1 MEKIIAARHF
11 HLFDS
16 VKEHVNDRLIELEG
30 CTRKLTSA
38 RAILDHHKNRFTA
51 EIILHGK
58 KIDIEAKASGEDL
71 LVTFDKAFHKV
82 ERQLRKHLD
91 KMQDHHHVSVSELEI
106 QIAREEMNQDPD
118 DDYPLYGT

>member
-16 VKEHVNDRLIELEG
+16 VKEHINDRLIELEG
-30 CTRKLTSA
+30 YSSKLTSA
-38 RAILDHHKNRFTA
+38 RAILDHQKNRFTA

-58 KIDIEAKASGEDL
+58 KIDIESKTSGDDL
-71 LVTFDKAFHKV
+71 LVAFDKAFHKI

-91 KMQDHHHVSVSELEI
+91 KVQDHHHVSVSELECE
-106 QIAREEMNQDPD
+106 IARRERNQEPD
-118 DDYPLYGT
+118 EDYPLYGT